1 MKRSKTVANILTNF
15 DLTNL
20 INPINKQ
27 QNCQYQSDNSCRTL
41 SMDESTST
49 GASVSPTSDLLLRS
63 IDIDDDSC
71 EWDNQSISSTVS
83 ENSPLSMIVHTEH
96 LRKRKD
102 ISQSNEIESTLM
114 LLKRRFQAPLTHN
127 KLAGNIIYVATTST
141 TNAVAI
147 TTETDSPVLSL
158 ISSHAQESTY
168 TDNTNYTNINTAS
181 NIHLLPI
188 NDPGPGRIL
197 LSDVK
202 KAISLRYLKT
212 TPKVVLLIDNC
223 VITQKII
230 TRSLLLKGYKT
241 IVVQTYNDA
250 ITLYKRNSHAF
261 CAMIVETT
269 SSPKVRY
276 NTNYILYMYRQYYL
290 L

>member
-27 QNCQYQSDNSCRTL
+27 QNYQYQSDNSCRTL
-41 SMDESTST
+41 STDESTST
-49 GASVSPTSDLLLRS
+49 GASVSPTPDLLLRS

-83 ENSPLSMIVHTEH
+83 ENSPLSMIVNSEQ

-102 ISQSNEIESTLM
+102 MTQSNEIESTLM
-114 LLKRRFQAPLTHN
+114 LLKKRFQAPLTHN
-127 KLAGNIIYVATTST
+127 KSAGNIIYVATTATTAAPNTTTTESSSFPVPPLIT
-141 TNAVAI
+141 TN
-147 TTETDSPVLSL
+147 T
-158 ISSHAQESTY
+158 QENTY
-168 TDNTNYTNINTAS
+168 TDNTNYTNNLTTATNNT
-181 NIHLLPI
+181 HVPI
-188 NDPGPGRIL
+188 NDPGPGPNSLL

-212 TPKVVLLIDNC
+212 TPNVVLLIDNC
-223 VITQKII
+223 IVTQKII
-230 TRSLLLKGYKT
+230 TRSLLIKGYKT

-269 SSPKVRY
+269 SSPKVNDTRSMH
-276 NTNYILYMYRQYYL
+276 YID
-290 L
+290 